1 MSIALILI
9 AHSTPVHLKNKNLDP
24 DHAETLRKKSSSG
37 LDIIWQNSSKK
48 EEKGEGHKK
57 EKLTALNNDGV
68 Q

>member
-1 MSIALILI
+1 MSNVLILI
-9 AHSTPVHLKNKNLDP
+9 AHSTLVHLKNKNLDP
-24 DHAETLRKKSSSG
+24 DHAEILKKSSSG